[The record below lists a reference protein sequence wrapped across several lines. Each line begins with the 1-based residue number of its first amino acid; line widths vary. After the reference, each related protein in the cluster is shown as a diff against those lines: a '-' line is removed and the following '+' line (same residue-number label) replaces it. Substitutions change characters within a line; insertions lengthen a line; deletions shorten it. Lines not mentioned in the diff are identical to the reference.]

1 MIVLKVIKFQQKL
14 AKESLIWMSLE
25 GIEEEKI
32 GGIIMMMD
40 RMRDLER
47 KYIDL
52 ASSLDRRVQS
62 FIEEN
67 PQKILRHLRV

>member
-1 MIVLKVIKFQQKL
+1 
-14 AKESLIWMSLE
+14 MSLE
-25 GIEEEKI
+25 GIEGEKN

-67 PQKILRHLRV
+67 PQKILRHLRVRSIF

>member
-1 MIVLKVIKFQQKL
+1 
-14 AKESLIWMSLE
+14 MSSQ
-25 GIEEEKI
+25 GIESDKAE
-32 GGIIMMMD
+32 GNLMMMD

-67 PQKILRHLRV
+67 PQKILRHLRVSLIF